1 MINADLGELLAP
13 LEKMDRFVLGQLGQ
27 SLDGRIATVTGHS
40 HYINGPKDIER
51 LHRVRALADAVVVG
65 ANTVELD
72 NPSLTV
78 RKAQGTNPVRVV
90 LDPRGR
96 LAETYSIFTDDEA
109 PTLWMQ
115 SIEATA
121 KNEHKKLRDG
131 LQIVPLQE
139 GVKGFPPAAVI
150 DELCNRGLNRIL
162 IEGGGLTVSQFLAED
177 LLDRLHISVAALLI
191 GSGKA
196 GITLPEVQT
205 LDGIRRPKV
214 RHFQRGSDL
223 LFDLDLRSETA

>member
-78 RKAQGTNPVRVV
+78 RKAQGTN
-90 LDPRGR
+90 L
-96 LAETYSIFTDDEA
+96 S
-109 PTLWMQ
+109 
-115 SIEATA
+115 
-121 KNEHKKLRDG
+121 
-131 LQIVPLQE
+131 
-139 GVKGFPPAAVI
+139 
-150 DELCNRGLNRIL
+150 L
-162 IEGGGLTVSQFLAED
+162 I
-177 LLDRLHISVAALLI
+177 HISEP
-191 GSGKA
+191 
-196 GITLPEVQT
+196 T
-205 LDGIRRPKV
+205 RPY
-214 RHFQRGSDL
+214 
-223 LFDLDLRSETA
+223 